1 MFEAIKPVS
10 KNYDHYVDALNA
22 LCNPDENLDTKSGAQ
37 ILLPTVCNLSF
48 LCYLYF
54 WADILKEVDQTQQ
67 YLQYKGLTLDRVVAK
82 LEALRLFLHE
92 QREFLVD
99 SVIQCSVAKAKEYD
113 IDVEKRVSCKK
124 SECQ

>member
-1 MFEAIKPVS
+1 MFEAVNS
-10 KNYDHYVDALNA
+10 VYKNYNHFVDAFNA
-22 LCNPDENLDTKSGAQ
+22 LCNPGENLDTKSGTQ

-82 LEALRLFLHE
+82 LEALRLLLHE
-92 QREFLVD
+92 RRDFFVD
-99 SVIQCSVAKAKEYD
+99 STIQCSIVKAKEYD
-113 IDVEKRVSCKK
+113 IRCREASLV
-124 SECQ
+124 